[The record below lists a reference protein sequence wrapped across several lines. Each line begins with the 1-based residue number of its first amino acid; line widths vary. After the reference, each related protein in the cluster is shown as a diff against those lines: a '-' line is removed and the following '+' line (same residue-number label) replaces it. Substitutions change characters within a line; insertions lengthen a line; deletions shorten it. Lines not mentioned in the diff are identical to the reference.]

1 MIGKFQTEVARPKD
15 FGFMISEVSYGITGF
30 FRKDVL
36 PPSRERFIKKRKK
49 NQIAVRKCPSKVF
62 DKWFLVEEMTE
73 LVTHFQF
80 RMV

>member
-49 NQIAVRKCPSKVF
+49 KPDSNEKMPFQS
-62 DKWFLVEEMTE
+62 FLING
-73 LVTHFQF
+73 FW
-80 RMV
+80 